1 MPILSDRS
9 QSYRFAFM
17 RKVVGVAVLL
27 ALAFGFSWGMNQ
39 VARRLDHE
47 AKPAGFSRGVA
58 QGALMPFTWPALL
71 AAQDVVIYSGN
82 NNGIPYKLGYTLGV
96 NLCGALLL
104 GFIYLRL
111 DAARYRK

>member
-17 RKVVGVAVLL
+17 RKVVGVAILL
-27 ALAFGFSWGMNQ
+27 AVAFGFSWGLNL
-39 VARRLDHE
+39 VARRLDQDNR
-47 AKPAGFSRGVA
+47 PAGFSRGLA
-58 QGALMPFTWPALL
+58 QGALMPFTWPTLL
-71 AAQDVVIYSGN
+71 AAQDVVIYSNN

-96 NLCGALLL
+96 NLCGFLLL
-104 GFIYLRL
+104 GLIYLRL